1 MTNDAS
7 LASSR
12 AARQQRIAEILTRES
27 IGSQASLARRLS
39 ADGIRVTQA
48 TLSRDLLELGAVK
61 VRIGRQLV
69 YAVPGEGGDRAL
81 VTGADGG
88 EDDGRLRRICAD
100 LLVTATVSGNLV
112 VLRTPPGAANFLAS
126 AIDRAD
132 LPDVLGTIAGD
143 DTILIIAADGRSG
156 SVSGTLLELAG
167 DGAGP
172 HGRHVPTPDDDRE

>member
-1 MTNDAS
+1 MTNDSS

-12 AARQQRIAEILTRES
+12 AARQQRIVDILTRES
-27 IGSQASLARRLS
+27 IGSQASLAQRLKT
-39 ADGIRVTQA
+39 DGIRVTQA
-48 TLSRDLLELGAVK
+48 TLSRDLLDLGAVK
-61 VRIGRQLV
+61 VRLGRQQV

-81 VTGADGG
+81 VTGADAA
-88 EDDGRLRRICAD
+88 EADNRLRRICAE

-143 DTILIIAADGRSG
+143 DTILIIAADGRATE
-156 SVSGTLLELAG
+156 VSATLLEMAG
-167 DGAGP
+167 EG
-172 HGRHVPTPDDDRE
+172 

>member
-1 MTNDAS
+1 MTNDSS

-12 AARQQRIAEILTRES
+12 TARQQRIVEILTRES
-27 IGSQASLARRLS
+27 IGSQASLAQRLK

-48 TLSRDLLELGAVK
+48 TLSRDLLDLGAVK
-61 VRIGRQLV
+61 VRLGRQQV

-81 VTGADGG
+81 VTGAAVESDT
-88 EDDGRLRRICAD
+88 RLRRICAD

-126 AIDRAD
+126 AVDHAN

-143 DTILIIAADGRSG
+143 DTILIIAADGRAPG
-156 SVSGTLLELAG
+156 VSDRLLDLAG
-167 DGAGP
+167 DG
-172 HGRHVPTPDDDRE
+172 